1 MRHPWLARWAPVLE
15 AMIQAADVP
24 EGLDDR
30 ERVWAVPAFMWVA
43 APEVMGRKGRDRAS
57 GGRLDVPVRIQW
69 DGGGT
74 VCTTVGGRRGL
85 AVGPGVDRP
94 VRAVGVEAAAGAVRA
109 AGREARWR
117 LFGEVELWAG
127 EQVARAAAVRRREI
141 AEARGLA
148 DVDVGLPALDEVAL
162 EGIASDLM
170 VAEGGAFERM
180 CRLMV
185 RPSCFERTDPL
196 RWLRMTLAREAD
208 QAVGRALGDVW
219 TGPRLRRLAARHP
232 HLSEK
237 GVAARFNATHARQVS
252 AAQVRR
258 ALDAGRARRVPL
270 GHDLADVIDEL
281 VSVPSAE
288 DVALGLGGRSW
299 A

>member
-1 MRHPWLARWAPVLE
+1 
-15 AMIQAADVP
+15 MIQAADLP
-24 EGLDDR
+24 EGLGDR
-30 ERVWAVPAFMWVA
+30 ERVWTVPAFMWVA

-74 VCTTVGGRRGL
+74 VWVTAGARRGQ
-85 AVGPGVDRP
+85 AVGPGVVRP
-94 VRAVGVEAAAGAVRA
+94 VVAPGVEATAGDVRA
-109 AGREARWR
+109 AGWEARWR
-117 LFGEVELWAG
+117 LFGEVEPWAG

-141 AEARGLA
+141 ADARGLA
-148 DVDVGLPALDEVAL
+148 DVDVGPALDEVAL

-180 CRLMV
+180 CRLMA

-219 TGPRLRRLAARHP
+219 TGPRLRRLAALHP
-232 HLSEK
+232 HLSEE

-258 ALDAGRARRVPL
+258 ALDAGRGRQVPL
-270 GHDLADVIDEL
+270 RHDLADVIDEL

-288 DVALGLGGRSW
+288 DVALEAGGRSW